1 MVVDRRL
8 READLKRHVAHRN
21 ACIPVA
27 GEKPQRDFKENVR
40 MKGVGGREEGDDGAP
55 DHDDGRGGLGA
66 GRVLDGAR
74 ADDEGGG
81 ERDDDAEQHVHELDA
96 RRKACGRELQ
106 HDARKGARE
115 AKDGRHAHEVEARRG
130 GVLVKRQDEHDGDRE
145 AEAHEHHQKAGEK
158 GGTLHVE

>member
-1 MVVDRRL
+1 MSGCLFRTPL
-8 READLKRHVAHRN
+8 RKA
-21 ACIPVA
+21 
-27 GEKPQRDFKENVR
+27 
-40 MKGVGGREEGDDGAP
+40 KGVGGREEGDDGAP

-81 ERDDDAEQHVHELDA
+81 ERDDDAEQHGHELDA